1 MKDESAV
8 KATAFIAILSF
19 IGVALYKGTNFQKE
33 LFDAITQAVSI
44 TVALRYV
51 YVKWVWK
58 WNPFF
63 EKLHS
68 VPCIEGHWSG
78 TFQTTWQP
86 TDGTISPK
94 SSIDVKIVQP
104 DMFTIKITQQSGES
118 CSYSFAESFEHEV
131 DGSIFLNFS
140 YRNEPKATVRDRSQI
155 SYGTSRY
162 KLERS
167 KDKIMLTG
175 SYYTDRKTTGDVGI
189 EKND

>member
-19 IGVALYKGTNFQKE
+19 IGVALYKGTDFQKE
-33 LFDAITQAVSI
+33 LLDAITQAVSI

-51 YVKWVWK
+51 YVKWAWK
-58 WNPFF
+58 WCSFF
-63 EKLHS
+63 ERLHA
-68 VPCIEGHWSG
+68 VPCLEGQWSG

-86 TDGTISPK
+86 ADGSSPPK
-94 SSIDVKIVQP
+94 GSIDVKITQP
-104 DMFTIKITQQSGES
+104 DIFTIKITQQSGES
-118 CSYSFAESFEHEV
+118 NSYSFAESFEHEV

-140 YRNEPKATVRDRSQI
+140 YRNDPKASVRNRSQI

-167 KDKIMLTG
+167 KDKATLSG
-175 SYYTDRKTTGDVGI
+175 SYYTDRKTTGDV
-189 EKND
+189 ELQKKL